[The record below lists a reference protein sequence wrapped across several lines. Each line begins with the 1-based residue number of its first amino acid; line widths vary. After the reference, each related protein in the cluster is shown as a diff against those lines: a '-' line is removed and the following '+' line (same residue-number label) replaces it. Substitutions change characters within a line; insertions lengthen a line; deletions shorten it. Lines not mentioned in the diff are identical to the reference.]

1 MYAGHGNWKWSIF
14 IREKPSQLSPVFSQF
29 LPSDPF
35 SISDFR
41 IECLLFP
48 YKWMS
53 FGVHKKAPGSRGEE
67 SRSVLWLIA
76 LLTSF
81 LSQLIDLFVI
91 IFQVWPWIKFLLCRR
106 RSGLLER
113 EARVTDWLA
122 RSRKEEQGNAA
133 KITVRNRGLVRL
145 PGFGGGIFGAW
156 HTFGHKIA
164 GH

>member
-14 IREKPSQLSPVFSQF
+14 IREKPSQLSPVFSRI

-91 IFQVWPWIKFLLCRR
+91 IFLLQDWPWIKP
-106 RSGLLER
+106 LLER
-113 EARVTDWLA
+113 KAKVTDSLA
-122 RSRKEEQGNAA
+122 RSSKEQGNGG

-145 PGFGGGIFGAW
+145 PGSGARIFGAW
-156 HTFGHKIA
+156 HTFGHQIA
-164 GH
+164 DH